1 MFSTPS
7 SSRKQLICRFYAISK
22 LLRHGVLTLV
32 LILSLPQVAMA
43 KGWDLLTPE
52 QQEILAPLESDW
64 STLSKDRQK
73 KWVAVANRYP
83 QMSDSEKN
91 VLQSRMTEWAKLSTE
106 QRRVARDNYLSTLK
120 FPPEK
125 KAEAWQAYQQLSE
138 EDKKKLAEKKA
149 AATKPSAVTAP
160 TLK

>member
-1 MFSTPS
+1 MLMNCTTGLIK
-7 SSRKQLICRFYAISK
+7 KQLMCCFYPISK
-22 LLRHGVLTLV
+22 VVGIVSFTLL
-32 LILSLPQVAMA
+32 LSLPQLALA
-43 KGWDLLTPE
+43 KGWGDLTVA

-64 STLSKDRQK
+64 SSLSKDRQK

-83 QMSDSEKN
+83 HMSDSEKN

>member
-1 MFSTPS
+1 MLMNCTTGLIK
-7 SSRKQLICRFYAISK
+7 KQLMCCFYPISK
-22 LLRHGVLTLV
+22 VVGIVSFTLL
-32 LILSLPQVAMA
+32 LSLPQLALA
-43 KGWDLLTPE
+43 KGWGDLTVA
-52 QQEILAPLESDW
+52 QQILAPLESDW
-64 STLSKDRQK
+64 SSLSKDRQK

-83 QMSDSEKN
+83 HMSDSEKN